1 MILLQSKAD
10 KDTNAMLKDM
20 NSRQSPHF
28 IFQLWVLLTRCLI
41 KFGRN
46 FMPMRVIDVILQLV
60 IGCVVGG
67 IHGEEGGGAVNVCMC
82 VCVCSEGG
90 KPSLTFLCNF
100 GATSWPLQAFEKA
113 QMAYNQV

>member
-67 IHGEEGGGAVNVCMC
+67 IHGEEGGGGGECVHVRVCMFR
-82 VCVCSEGG
+82 GG
-90 KPSLTFLCNF
+90 QTLPDFSVQFWCN
-100 GATSWPLQAFEKA
+100 
-113 QMAYNQV
+113 